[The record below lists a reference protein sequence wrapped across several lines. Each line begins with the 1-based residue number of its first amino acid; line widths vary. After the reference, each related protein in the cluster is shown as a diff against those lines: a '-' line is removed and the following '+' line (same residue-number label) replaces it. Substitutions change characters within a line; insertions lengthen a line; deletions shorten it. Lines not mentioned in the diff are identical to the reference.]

1 MHKGHFGLGFKAN
14 NFAKHSW
21 QSEWPHGKAV
31 GLSMVVRLCNKKKTV
46 ETDGK
51 SWHEKSLSNLR
62 ILKGPERRIRSQF
75 YIWAPLVAACRV
87 QHIFNKKKKNLTD
100 HIQQFKRVSGAVVH
114 SK

>member
-1 MHKGHFGLGFKAN
+1 MHKGHFGWGFKAN

-46 ETDGK
+46 KTDRK

-75 YIWAPLVAACRV
+75 YIWAECSTFLT
-87 QHIFNKKKKNLTD
+87 KKNLTY
-100 HIQQFKRVSGAVVH
+100 HIQQFKRVSGAVVN